1 MDSPENLDIMVSM
14 TDGVPPTRK
23 RGPKP
28 TGKGEPVLVRL
39 QPDLLEALDRFI
51 AGQQPGMS
59 RPQAMRLA
67 FRQWAAEHRFL
78 STTQEGIRPQDLN
91 AANDD

>member
-1 MDSPENLDIMVSM
+1 M
-14 TDGVPPTRK
+14 TDGVSPTRK

-39 QPDLLEALDRFI
+39 QPDLMEALDRFI
-51 AGQQPGMS
+51 AGQEPGMS
-59 RPQAMRLA
+59 RPEALRFA
-67 FRQWAAEHRFL
+67 FRQWATEHHHL
-78 STTQEGIRPQDLN
+78 PGIQEGIRPQDLN

>member
-1 MDSPENLDIMVSM
+1 MSDSDTPV
-14 TDGVPPTRK
+14 PTRK

-28 TGKGEPVLVRL
+28 TGKGEQVLVRL

-51 AGQQPGMS
+51 ASRQPGMS
-59 RPQAMRLA
+59 RPEAMRLA
-67 FRQWAAEHRFL
+67 FRQWATEHGYL
-78 STTQEGIRPQDLN
+78 STRQEGIRPQDLN

>member
-1 MDSPENLDIMVSM
+1 M
-14 TDGVPPTRK
+14 TEDTAPPRK

-39 QPDLLEALDRFI
+39 QPDLLDALDRFI
-51 AGQQPGMS
+51 AGRQPGMS
-59 RPQAMRLA
+59 RPEALRVA
-67 FRQWAAEHRFL
+67 FRQWATEHQL
-78 STTQEGIRPQDLN
+78 LPGAEGIKPQDLN

>member
-1 MDSPENLDIMVSM
+1 MNSHHTPIPS
-14 TDGVPPTRK
+14 RK

-51 AGQQPGMS
+51 ASRQPGMS
-59 RPQAMRLA
+59 RPEALRLA
-67 FRQWAAEHRFL
+67 FRQWAAEHRHL
-78 STTQEGIRPQDLN
+78 PSGQEGIRPQDLN